1 MKQFTINQVV
11 TLSGKGL
18 HTGVITTMTVQ
29 PALANTGIQFQRID
43 LENQPIVKADVQYV
57 SETQRSTVIKNGEA
71 VVSTIEHFM
80 AACFAL
86 GIDNLLVQ
94 INGPEVPIL
103 DGSALPFLNALK
115 AAGLKEL
122 EADKVYFKVDKP
134 IHIQYQGSE
143 ITILPAETLEITTL
157 IDFNSKV
164 VGAQFAQL
172 KDLNDFEQTIAPART
187 FVFLHEIMP
196 LFQHGLIKG
205 GDLDSAVVFV
215 EHIPDADT
223 LQSMAKQLGKA
234 EIVIQQGTLNESLR
248 FDNEPARHKLLDVL
262 GDLYLSG
269 VHIIGRII
277 AHKPGHT
284 INAMATKAIKQAFK
298 EYTKNAKIPRYNPLA
313 KPLMDINEITE
324 RLQHRYP
331 FLLVDKIM
339 EMTDEHIIAVKNVT
353 MNEPFF
359 QGHFPGNPVMPGV
372 LQIEAM
378 AQAGGIFV
386 FNVTKVEDPL
396 EWDTYFLRINNA
408 RFRERVLPGDTLVM
422 RLDLLSPIRRGL
434 CEMRAQA
441 FVGDRMVAE
450 AELLAQIIKRPTVE
464 TK

>member
-1 MKQFTINQVV
+1 MKQFTINQAIS
-11 TLSGKGL
+11 LSGKGL
-18 HTGVITTMTVQ
+18 HTG
-29 PALANTGIQFQRID
+29 ANTTITLHPAPANSGIQFKRID
-43 LENQPIVKADVQYV
+43 LPSQPIIKADIQNIG
-57 SETQRSTVIKNGEA
+57 ETQRSTIIKTAEA
-71 VVSTIEHFM
+71 SISTIEHLM

-86 GIDNLLVQ
+86 GVDNLLID

-103 DGSALPFLNALK
+103 DGSSLPFVNALK
-115 AAGLKEL
+115 DAGLQEQEL
-122 EADKVYFKVDKP
+122 NRVYFKIQKP
-134 IHIQYQGSE
+134 IHIQHQGSE
-143 ITILPAETLEITTL
+143 ISIFPADEFEITSL

-164 VGAQFAQL
+164 VGTQFAQL
-172 KDLNDFEQTIAPART
+172 KDLNAFETEIAPART

-215 EHIPDADT
+215 EHIPDEAT
-223 LQSMAKQLGKA
+223 LDNMAKQLGKDKI
-234 EIVIQQGTLNESLR
+234 EIKGGTLNDSLR

-284 INAMATKAIKQAFK
+284 INALATKAIKEAYK
-298 EYTKNAKIPRYNPLA
+298 EHLKNAQIPSYDPSQ
-313 KPLMDINEITE
+313 KPLMDINDITE
-324 RLQHRYP
+324 RIQHRYP
-331 FLLVDKIM
+331 FLLLDKVM
-339 EMTDEHIIAVKNVT
+339 EMDDEHIVAVKNVT

-386 FNVTKVEDPL
+386 FNLTKVENPL

-408 RFRERVLPGDTLVM
+408 RFREKVLPGDTLVM

-434 CEMRAQA
+434 CEMRARA
-441 FVGDRMVAE
+441 YVGNRLVAE
-450 AELLAQIIKRPTVE
+450 AELLAQILKRPIATA
-464 TK
+464 